1 MAITYYRPHVLRIR
15 LEATKNMFVAS
26 FLNIDADWFEKFEKQ
41 TGEKDEAYKNRT
53 DLSYEE
59 LLIINKKV
67 MNS

>member
-1 MAITYYRPHVLRIR
+1 
-15 LEATKNMFVAS
+15 MFVAS